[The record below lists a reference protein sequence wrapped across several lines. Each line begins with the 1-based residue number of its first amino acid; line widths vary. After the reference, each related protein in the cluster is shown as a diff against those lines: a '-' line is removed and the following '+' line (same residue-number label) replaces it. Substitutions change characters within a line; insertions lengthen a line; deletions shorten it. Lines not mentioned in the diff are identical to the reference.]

1 MINEIDEIL
10 KKRKIKPTA
19 MRILVLKELLTKNK
33 AVNLYELENNFDKV
47 ERTTLYRTLNTFV
60 DYNLIHKIDDGTGS
74 VKYALCDD
82 DCDCKLDDLH
92 IHFLCVKC
100 EKTFCLKDIPIPMV
114 KLPDN
119 MIFETANYVIKG
131 TCEKCSKR

>member
-33 AVNLYELENNFDKV
+33 AINLYELENNFDKV
-47 ERTTLYRTLNTFV
+47 ERTTLYRTLKTFV

-74 VKYALCDD
+74 VKYAICDD
-82 DCDCKLDDLH
+82 NCNCKFDDLH
-92 IHFLCVKC
+92 VHFLCVKC
-100 EKTFCLKDIPIPMV
+100 EKTFCLKDIPIPLV

-131 TCEKCSKR
+131 ICEKCSKR

>member
-10 KKRKIKPTA
+10 KHRKIKPTA
-19 MRILVLKELLTKNK
+19 MRILVLKELLSKNK
-33 AVNLYELENNFDKV
+33 AINLYELENNFDKV

-82 DCDCKLDDLH
+82 DCNCKLDDLH
-92 IHFLCVKC
+92 VHFLCVKC
-100 EKTFCLKDIPIPMV
+100 EKTYCLKDIPIPIV
-114 KLPDN
+114 QLPDN
-119 MIFETANYVIKG
+119 MTFETANYVIKG
-131 TCEKCSKR
+131 ICEKCRK

>member
-10 KKRKIKPTA
+10 KHRKIKPTA
-19 MRILVLKELLTKNK
+19 MRILVLKELLSKNK

-74 VKYALCDD
+74 VKYALCDN
-82 DCDCKLDDLH
+82 DCNCKLDDLH
-92 IHFLCVKC
+92 VHFLCIKC
-100 EKTFCLKDIPIPMV
+100 EKTFCLKDIPIPIV

-119 MIFETANYVIKG
+119 LTFETANYVVKG
-131 TCEKCSKR
+131 ICEKCRK

>member
-10 KKRKIKPTA
+10 KHRKIKPTA
-19 MRILVLKELLTKNK
+19 MRILVLKELLSKNK

-82 DCDCKLDDLH
+82 NCNCKLDDLH

-100 EKTFCLKDIPIPMV
+100 EKTFCLKDIPIPIV

-119 MIFETANYVIKG
+119 MTFETANYVVKG
-131 TCEKCSKR
+131 ICEKCRK